1 MPANGSTL
9 FFEEADD
16 DEDVFSSRLFV
27 AFYSAFDSFIA
38 FFQPGSAKQA
48 DAAIKT
54 ASAIF
59 VFFDVFI

>member
-16 DEDVFSSRLFV
+16 DEAVFPVDCLLPFILPSIP
-27 AFYSAFDSFIA
+27 FIA

-48 DAAIKT
+48 DAAINT